1 MTARLSTPWGG
12 HLQLR
17 KAPQGKQSTHRPLD
31 DCRRGRREKARLLP
45 ALPVWKDCAHRCSA
59 PTRLWK
65 RHRRGTYGEFD
76 MTFAETL
83 AGCVSTL
90 AMSPDLPAGRPL
102 TTAHNRHT
110 PPGAFP
116 IGTVDRPIQGFRCP
130 RCEMLCWSCHGLLVI
145 LFDSLRCAVRDGKIV
160 TLTTVP

>member
-1 MTARLSTPWGG
+1 MQET
-12 HLQLR
+12 QIV
-17 KAPQGKQSTHRPLD
+17 LD
-31 DCRRGRREKARLLP
+31 VERMM
-45 ALPVWKDCAHRCSA
+45 S
-59 PTRLWK
+59 
-65 RHRRGTYGEFD
+65 FD

-83 AGCVSTL
+83 AGCVFIL

-116 IGTVDRPIQGFRCP
+116 LGTVDRPIQGFRRP